1 MEKSKSTLRVKTQVR
16 AGLTGVTI
24 RPGYTQGIFGP
35 PIVTL
40 PGQVAQQQQ
49 R

>member
-16 AGLTGVTI
+16 AGVTAVTV

-35 PIVTL
+35 PVVIL
-40 PGQVAQQQQ
+40 PGQVAQQH
-49 R
+49 